1 MQKRDTVYH
10 RKSLTVKRNLACI
23 LVPRVLKS
31 CVLCEIGNTK
41 MSATR
46 QQSIRRRSVGGN
58 VWLARDA
65 VKNDFPVRDLPY
77 EVLPSE
83 EAVGRAMLEE
93 IQQAATA
100 KDGPLVIVILGGRG
114 GQALHRLLGAM
125 AKTSNHDALFSR
137 LHVFTQDALAPLR
150 MDNGLSFV
158 RDFERLLGD
167 DFFRKVKSFTSIRTD
182 AENLESELLNY
193 IERLESLG
201 GIDLFFLGL
210 GPEAGGASHLAYI
223 KPGSGATR
231 NDVAGLI
238 PISESILEHH
248 INKFK
253 AGGTT
258 VTEADEAECRAAK
271 HILTLGPAAI
281 LSARRIVQSIVD
293 ADTAPAKVESYRQ
306 LLNTKIVD
314 DAQFD
319 QNPGLWLRVH
329 PNVRS
334 LILPNVAPS
343 TDGRPRSAAPTEEA
357 LDKQQL

>member
-1 MQKRDTVYH
+1 
-10 RKSLTVKRNLACI
+10 
-23 LVPRVLKS
+23 
-31 CVLCEIGNTK
+31 

-46 QQSIRRRSVGGN
+46 KQIIQRRTVEKN
-58 VWLARDA
+58 VWLAHDA
-65 VKNDFPVRDLPY
+65 SESDYLAKLAVRDIAY

-93 IQQAATA
+93 IENAAAA
-100 KDGPLVIVILGGRG
+100 KDGAIVIVILGGRG

-125 AKTSNHDALFSR
+125 AKTSDHDVLFSR
-137 LHVFTQDALAPLR
+137 LNVFTQDALAPLR
-150 MDNGLSFV
+150 MDNSLSFV

-167 DFFRKVKSFTSIRTD
+167 DFFRKVQSFTSMRTD
-182 AENLESELLNY
+182 AGDLEQELVRY

-210 GPEAGGASHLAYI
+210 GPETGGASHLAYI
-223 KPGSGATR
+223 KPGSGATY

-248 INKFK
+248 IKKFK
-253 AGGTT
+253 AGGTP
-258 VTEADEAECRAAK
+258 VSEADEAECRGAK

-281 LSARRIVQSIVD
+281 LGARRIVQSIVD

-306 LLNTKIVD
+306 LLSTKIAD
-314 DAQFD
+314 DAETRQTQFD
-319 QNPGLWLRVH
+319 QNPGLWLRLH

-334 LILPNVAPS
+334 LILPNVQPQI
-343 TDGRPRSAAPTEEA
+343 T
-357 LDKQQL
+357 

>member
-1 MQKRDTVYH
+1 
-10 RKSLTVKRNLACI
+10 
-23 LVPRVLKS
+23 
-31 CVLCEIGNTK
+31 
-41 MSATR
+41 MSATVK
-46 QQSIRRRSVGGN
+46 QTIQRRSVGGN
-58 VWLARDA
+58 IWLAKDA
-65 VKNDFPVRDLPY
+65 AESGSLAKLTVREIAY

-83 EAVGRAMLEE
+83 KAVGRAMLDE
-93 IQQAATA
+93 IQGAAAA
-100 KDGPLVIVILGGRG
+100 KDGSLVIVILGGRG

-125 AKTSNHDALFSR
+125 AKTSDHDALFSR

-158 RDFERLLGD
+158 RDFERLLGNN
-167 DFFRKVKSFTSIRTD
+167 FFRKVKSFTSMRTD
-182 AENLESELLNY
+182 AEDLEQELVRY
-193 IERLESLG
+193 IERLKSLG
-201 GIDLFFLGL
+201 GIDLFFVGL

-223 KPGSGATR
+223 KPGSGATY

-258 VTEADEAECRAAK
+258 VTEVDEAECRAAK

-281 LSARRIVQSIVD
+281 LGARRIVQSIVD

-306 LLNTKIVD
+306 LLTTKIGD
-314 DAQFD
+314 DAETRQTKFD

-334 LILPNVAPS
+334 LILPNVVGDHA
-343 TDGRPRSAAPTEEA
+343 TSAES
-357 LDKQQL
+357 LDEQQL